1 MVRCWVDASMT
12 APTPSAEQLAE
23 VAAAAVQHG
32 IDQGNFGGTHRPE
45 KVAVLTIGLVDGM
58 GIPLAL
64 GDPEITVPG
73 AVPGA
78 VQDVLATL
86 RSLLRPDP
94 SL

>member
-73 AVPGA
+73 AV
-78 VQDVLATL
+78 QDVLATL

>member
-64 GDPEITVPG
+64 GDPEITVQD
-73 AVPGA
+73 VL
-78 VQDVLATL
+78 DVLATL

>member
-1 MVRCWVDASMT
+1 MT

-64 GDPEITVPG
+64 GDPEITVQD
-73 AVPGA
+73 VL
-78 VQDVLATL
+78 DVLATL

>member
-73 AVPGA
+73 AVQG
-78 VQDVLATL
+78 VLATL